1 MTRALRLR
9 LRLCLALCLVA
20 GLAGCGGDFRP
31 LAFLD
36 RGERGSDVPPPPS
49 EVAVDPADEAAGAA
63 GGESEEAAISPQA
76 TGNLGTTVASLGDPA
91 RPGLWL
97 ETPLVSV
104 QTQGRVEAASGATAE
119 VILYPSGGLPGS
131 GSRISLAAMQALGLR
146 LTDLP
151 TLTVIAAG

>member
-1 MTRALRLR
+1 MTRSLRA
-9 LRLCLALCLVA
+9 CFALCLVF

-36 RGERGSDVPPPPS
+36 RADRGSDVSPPPS
-49 EVAVDPADEAAGAA
+49 EVEEDAAGDADDAAGDEAAAPA
-63 GGESEEAAISPQA
+63 QA

-97 ETPLVSV
+97 ETPLVTV
-104 QTQGRVEAASGATAE
+104 ETQGRVEAANGTTAE
-119 VILYPSGGLPGS
+119 VTLLPSGGRPGS
-131 GSRISLAAMQALGLR
+131 GSRISLAAMQALGLG

-151 TLTVIAAG
+151 TLTVIADG